1 MSEDLRRNDAMMIRV
16 IRPFDGRTGY
26 LPPGVHLASWQE
38 VVQRFG
44 SNGHRRDLLGGLYLA
59 LLNLADAGCRSVLLD
74 GSFVSSASYPEDY
87 DAAWESDAVDSDR
100 LDPVLMDF
108 SLGRARMKA
117 KYAGELFPSDREA
130 RPGVPFAEFF
140 QVDRS
145 GAPKG
150 IVQIDLQVQL

>member
-1 MSEDLRRNDAMMIRV
+1 MIPV
-16 IRPFDGRTGY
+16 IPTFDGRTGY
-26 LPPGVHLASWQE
+26 LPPGGHLASWQE
-38 VVQRFG
+38 VVERFAT
-44 SNGHRRDLLGGLYLA
+44 NGHRRDLLGGLCLA

-74 GSFVSSASYPEDY
+74 GSFVSSTPFPKAYE
-87 DAAWESDAVDSDR
+87 AAWESDAVDSDR
-100 LDPVLMDF
+100 LDPILMDS

-150 IVQIDLQVQL
+150 VVQIDLQVQL

>member
-1 MSEDLRRNDAMMIRV
+1 MISV
-16 IRPFDGRTGY
+16 IPPFDCRTGY

-38 VVQRFG
+38 VLDRFAT
-44 SNGHRRDLLGGLYLA
+44 NGHRRDLLGGLYLA

-74 GSFVSSASYPEDY
+74 GSFVSSTPFPEDY
-87 DAAWESDAVDSDR
+87 DAAWEADAVDSDR
-100 LDPVLMDF
+100 LDPVLMD
-108 SLGRARMKA
+108 SSRRRAVMKA
-117 KYAGELFPSDREA
+117 KYGGELFPSNREA

-150 IVQIDLQVQL
+150 IVQIDLQVQP